1 SFCATAAAAETAPA
15 VAAEQRAEPAPKT
28 DIAEGSDIVVTAT
41 KANELAPVTAS
52 LKTTQPQAIVS
63 RSFIEDSLPATVD

>member
-1 SFCATAAAAETAPA
+1 MSIRTEAHTRLLGVSAFALAASFCATAAPAETAPA

-41 KANELAPVTAS
+41 KANELAPVTA
-52 LKTTQPQAIVS
+52 
-63 RSFIEDSLPATVD
+63 